1 MDFGDF
7 FWLMIWSFFFVCYL
21 MILFQIASVIS
32 SVIKSSADG
41 GRRSG
46 LLPWSLFPS
55 SAR

>member
-7 FWLMIWSFFFVCYL
+7 FWLLIWSFFFICYL
-21 MILFQIASVIS
+21 MILFQIIGDLVRD
-32 SVIKSSADG
+32 KSSADG

-46 LLPWSLFPS
+46 LLPWLLFPS